1 MKDSLRS
8 SFFTTPRFHQ
18 KIHLP
23 TWLTNASF
31 GSHHIDH
38 IGGAMCPS
46 WKMMEL
52 VNGKD
57 DIPYMENKNHVW
69 NHQPDIDHID
79 HTWITEI
86 DPIDPLSIHPI
97 AARFSPIS
105 KASSPRSS
113 CVPRT
118 TSSDDI
124 KKRLTK
130 LKFFCDW
137 KTCLDDIERFFV
149 GIFRLQRGNSTNIVG
164 IPRQGSLPK
173 LPILAVT
180 PTFHLQ
186 VVKHSTAVEIA
197 HCNASGLSA
206 GWDKSQTLP
215 SQSTPISLLTYIL
228 QCYVNYIYNHIY
240 ILHILPQ
247 IGLAHTGP
255 EGPIIA

>member
-57 DIPYMENKNHVW
+57 DIPYMENKSHVW

-105 KASSPRSS
+105 RGLLAFLGRHP
-113 CVPRT
+113 VT
-118 TSSDDI
+118 T
-124 KKRLTK
+124 
-130 LKFFCDW
+130 LKNGWRNWNFSV
-137 KTCLDDIERFFV
+137 IEKPVWMISKDFLLGFSGFNV
-149 GIFRLQRGNSTNIVG
+149 GIQRTSWEFR
-164 IPRQGSLPK
+164 
-173 LPILAVT
+173 
-180 PTFHLQ
+180 
-186 VVKHSTAVEIA
+186 VKAP
-197 HCNASGLSA
+197 C
-206 GWDKSQTLP
+206 P
-215 SQSTPISLLTYIL
+215 SCPYW
-228 QCYVNYIYNHIY
+228 
-240 ILHILPQ
+240 P
-247 IGLAHTGP
+247 
-255 EGPIIA
+255 

>member
-124 KKRLTK
+124 KKTVDEIEIFLW
-130 LKFFCDW
+130 LKNLFGWYRKIFCWDFQASTW
-137 KTCLDDIERFFV
+137 EFNEH
-149 GIFRLQRGNSTNIVG
+149 RGNSASRLPAQAAHIGRNPNI
-164 IPRQGSLPK
+164 S
-173 LPILAVT
+173 
-180 PTFHLQ
+180 
-186 VVKHSTAVEIA
+186 
-197 HCNASGLSA
+197 SA
-206 GWDKSQTLP
+206 GCQAQHSCGNCP
-215 SQSTPISLLTYIL
+215 L
-228 QCYVNYIYNHIY
+228 QC
-240 ILHILPQ
+240 
-247 IGLAHTGP
+247 
-255 EGPIIA
+255 